1 MSPPAQ
7 PDRAEGSSGPAAA
20 TDGAWDLLGTA
31 FRVTTT
37 SAALGHAVHELLAA
51 FPAAAGPATADRQF
65 LLVDGCALHRHEVCA
80 HTKVSVRGF
89 DDAGELLSWLLTR
102 LNQAA
107 LDAFE
112 GLAVHAAVL
121 ARGGSAIAFPAESGT
136 GKTTLAAAG
145 LRAGFDYVS
154 DEALCVAPRSG
165 RLVPYPRALAL
176 SAWSRRA
183 VGLEGI
189 AAIDL
194 AGGEVALPP
203 ARLGAQVAVAPLALD
218 HVAHLV
224 RRAGPSTLRPV
235 HRTDAL
241 AWLLRRSFN
250 HYKRPLESF
259 HVAAGM
265 ARGARAWRL
274 ECGDP
279 GEAAQLLLDRLS

>member
-7 PDRAEGSSGPAAA
+7 PGGSG
-20 TDGAWDLLGTA
+20 DGAGPPVVTDATWVLLGTP
-31 FRVTTT
+31 FRVATT
-37 SAALGHAVHELLAA
+37 SASLGDAVGQLLAA
-51 FPAAAGPATADRQF
+51 FPAAAGPSGGDRRF
-65 LLVDGCALHRHEVCA
+65 LLVGGCMRHGHELCA
-80 HTKVSVRGF
+80 HADASVRGF
-89 DDAGELLSWLLTR
+89 AAASELLSWLLTT

-107 LDAFE
+107 LDAFD

-121 ARGGSAIAFPAESGT
+121 AREGSALAFPAGSGT
-136 GKTTLAAAG
+136 GKTTLTAAG

-154 DEALCVAPRSG
+154 DEALCVGAATG

-183 VGLEGI
+183 VGLDGT

-203 ARLGAQVAVAPLALD
+203 ARLGARVAVAPLALD
-218 HVAHLV
+218 HIVHLV
-224 RRAGPSTLRPV
+224 RRPGPCTLRPV
-235 HRTDAL
+235 ARTEAL

-259 HVAAGM
+259 HVAADL
-265 ARGARAWRL
+265 ARGAQAWRL

-279 GEAAQLLLDRLS
+279 GEAAQLLLDRL